1 MWGYYGNESE
11 YSAKKSFEE
20 LLRWKDPRPPVQDF
34 YPVVDSSW
42 YERSTALLS
51 SRCSLLCPGEDGY
64 QGLPETSPPN
74 FSSHVLQFLWILVK
88 NSGLCCCVSKFF
100 CSTSTDLEKC
110 KEGCCGK
117 CEVEKVS
124 GLESSQIGTDE
135 MQVFEEEVS
144 ENEEEEE
151 EELSENE
158 EEEEEELSENEEK
171 GEDDSEANDDVDWW
185 EDQ

>member
-1 MWGYYGNESE
+1 M
-11 YSAKKSFEE
+11 
-20 LLRWKDPRPPVQDF
+20 
-34 YPVVDSSW
+34 
-42 YERSTALLS
+42 
-51 SRCSLLCPGEDGY
+51 
-64 QGLPETSPPN
+64 
-74 FSSHVLQFLWILVK
+74 
-88 NSGLCCCVSKFF
+88 
-100 CSTSTDLEKC
+100 
-110 KEGCCGK
+110 
-117 CEVEKVS
+117 S

-135 MQVFEEEVS
+135 MQVFEEEVY

>member
-1 MWGYYGNESE
+1 M
-11 YSAKKSFEE
+11 
-20 LLRWKDPRPPVQDF
+20 
-34 YPVVDSSW
+34 
-42 YERSTALLS
+42 
-51 SRCSLLCPGEDGY
+51 
-64 QGLPETSPPN
+64 
-74 FSSHVLQFLWILVK
+74 K

-117 CEVEKVS
+117 CEVEIVS

-158 EEEEEELSENEEK
+158 EK